1 MFLYTI
7 LFPVIS
13 NDEVPEGFEI
23 LLLSTFA
30 SVVNITFSEAKEGHF
45 LSNKEMANNPFSFK
59 ISSNDLRSQEL
70 PRNIKKLQ
78 NQSLLISRIGGNL
91 RPTYVLADEKNP
103 VFFSP

>member
-1 MFLYTI
+1 MY
-7 LFPVIS
+7 
-13 NDEVPEGFEI
+13 
-23 LLLSTFA
+23 
-30 SVVNITFSEAKEGHF
+30 SEAKEGHF